1 MGTLIV
7 GVSGKPARNLR
18 DIPGEYGRTSK
29 SYTHPCLTRKLWT
42 CTRGLK
48 GKQWKLKGEEI
59 WGVDEHWMY
68 SSTHTH
74 IHHSLWT
81 WKIYNLCLHHWLLHK
96 PCSHRTKRKKP
107 HFKNQN
113 KRIEHVSAITNNR
126 RKMFRNKC
134 SYILKINHNHLPCK
148 KPNNKKKFRKN
159 QFEVSSI
166 YHPNCLDF
174 NQKSGEIQ
182 RNSNL
187 LSIHSSLE
195 TLMILNSVL
204 SKQRLQGSQ
213 VCMWNIL

>member
-1 MGTLIV
+1 MSSLSAKPGISRIQQIPTENKWEKIAW
-7 GVSGKPARNLR
+7 GEWQPARNLR

-74 IHHSLWT
+74 IHHSLQT
-81 WKIYNLCLHHWLLHK
+81 WKRASTTSAYIIDYFI
-96 PCSHRTKRKKP
+96 SHVVTGQSGRSHT
-107 HFKNQN
+107 FKNQN

-148 KPNNKKKFRKN
+148 KPNNKKKFRK
-159 QFEVSSI
+159 SI
-166 YHPNCLDF
+166 W
-174 NQKSGEIQ
+174 S
-182 RNSNL
+182 
-187 LSIHSSLE
+187 
-195 TLMILNSVL
+195 
-204 SKQRLQGSQ
+204 
-213 VCMWNIL
+213 